1 MPVIPLTWYK
11 PYYLYYK
18 FIIEFIYK
26 KYRQKIKLLYNS
38 RQHLISYNSRDK
50 QLVTNPNTM
59 NNKPIHDGEFQRA
72 LKTRH
77 VQLIALGGII
87 GSGYFLGTG
96 AVISQVGPSVFLA
109 YILGGLIIYLT
120 MLCMGELAVA
130 IPISGS
136 FINYTADF
144 ISPSLACGVG
154 WSYWISWVAYIPA
167 ECVAG
172 GIIMEHFTGVNGY
185 VWAVC
190 FGCLITYINIAKVGT
205 FGEIE
210 FWLAIVKILA
220 LFGFTILAL
229 LIFFG
234 VIHGDQPAGMI
245 GGKYIFDQGGLFPNG
260 GMALLTAMVLLLV
273 NYQGSEIIG
282 LAAGESI
289 DPARMI
295 PSAIRNVTFRILF
308 IYIIPVFCLVLIFP
322 WQKAGLANSVFADAL
337 NLYGLKWAGVVT
349 SFVTLTA
356 TLSCSNSGVYGIVRS
371 LHALARNGM
380 APARLAKLNH
390 NAVPQNAGIVTL
402 VSIWILLLAGFFFGQ
417 TMLYIALLLV
427 SGFTGAIAWI
437 SLCWAQINFRRRLYK
452 AGYTTDN
459 LRYKTP
465 GSPYTGI
472 VAIVLMVGCL
482 VFLFLNQDPTYKI
495 AFTIGFITLFI
506 PIAIYKYFDLDK
518 KRQLGLLNNK
528 HIQFS
533 DIFPKRN

>member
-1 MPVIPLTWYK
+1 MTKETEGNTK
-11 PYYLYYK
+11 PANAV
-18 FIIEFIYK
+18 EF
-26 KYRQKIKLLYNS
+26 R
-38 RQHLISYNSRDK
+38 
-50 QLVTNPNTM
+50 
-59 NNKPIHDGEFQRA
+59 RA
-72 LKTRH
+72 LKDRH
-77 VQLIALGGII
+77 IQLIALGGII

-96 AVISQVGPSVFLA
+96 AVVHQVGPSVFLA

-144 ISPSLACGVG
+144 ISPTLGCGVG

-190 FGCLITYINIAKVGT
+190 FGLLITYINMTEVGT

-210 FWLAIVKILA
+210 FWLALIKIIA
-220 LFGFTILAL
+220 LFSFVVLAI
-229 LIFFG
+229 LIFCG
-234 VIHGDQPAGMI
+234 IIHGHHSKEII

-295 PSAIRNVTFRILF
+295 PRAIRNVTFRILF

-322 WQKAGLANSVFADAL
+322 WQKAGLNNSVFAEAL
-337 NLYGLKWAGVVT
+337 NFYGLKWAGAAA

-380 APARLAKLNH
+380 APQILAKLNR
-390 NAVPQNAGIVTL
+390 NAVPQNAGVVTL
-402 VSIWILLLAGFFFGQ
+402 ISIWILLLAGYFFGQ

-437 SLCWAQINFRRRLYK
+437 SLCWAQINFRKRLYL
-452 AGYTTDN
+452 AGYTTDD

-472 VAIVLMVGCL
+472 VAIILMVICL
-482 VFLFLNQDPTYKI
+482 IFLLLNQAASYKI
-495 AFTIGFITLFI
+495 AFLIGLTTLVI
-506 PIAIYKYFDLDK
+506 PMIIYKY
-518 KRQLGLLNNK
+518 LGLHRNREKILAS
-528 HIQFS
+528 HVEFS
-533 DIFPKRN
+533 DVFPTRSPQKKS

>member
-1 MPVIPLTWYK
+1 MTK
-11 PYYLYYK
+11 TT
-18 FIIEFIYK
+18 ETT
-26 KYRQKIKLLYNS
+26 
-38 RQHLISYNSRDK
+38 
-50 QLVTNPNTM
+50 TNPTN
-59 NNKPIHDGEFQRA
+59 DGEFRRA
-72 LKTRH
+72 LKDRH
-77 VQLIALGGII
+77 IQLIALGGII

-96 AVISQVGPSVFLA
+96 AVVHAVGPSVFLA

-144 ISPSLACGVG
+144 ISPTLACGVG

-190 FGCLITYINIAKVGT
+190 FGFLITYINMSEVGT

-210 FWLAIVKILA
+210 FWLALIKILA
-220 LFGFTILAL
+220 LFGFVSLSL

-234 VIHGDQPAGMI
+234 IIHGHQPPGII
-245 GGKYIFDQGGLFPNG
+245 GGRFIFDQGGLFPNG
-260 GMALLTAMVLLLV
+260 HMALLTAMVLLLV

-295 PSAIRNVTFRILF
+295 PNAIRNVTFRILF

-322 WQKAGLANSVFADAL
+322 WQKAGLSNSVFAEAL
-337 NLYGLKWAGVVT
+337 DFYGLKWAGIAA

-380 APARLAKLNH
+380 APHRLAKLNR
-390 NAVPQNAGIVTL
+390 NAVPQNAGIATL
-402 VSIWILLLAGFFFGQ
+402 ISIWLLLLAGYFFGQ

-437 SLCWAQINFRRRLYK
+437 SLCWAQINFRKRLYQ
-452 AGYTTDN
+452 AGYTTAD

-472 VAIVLMVGCL
+472 VAIVLMVICL
-482 VFLFLNQDPTYKI
+482 VFLLLNSDPSYKI
-495 AFTIGFITLFI
+495 AFGIGFLTLVVPMI
-506 PIAIYKYFDLDK
+506 IYKA
-518 KRQLGLLNNK
+518 LGLNQRQQRETVLAS
-528 HIQFS
+528 HVEFS
-533 DIFPKRN
+533 DVFPKKNR

>member
-1 MPVIPLTWYK
+1 MTTQTKIPTQ
-11 PYYLYYK
+11 PTD
-18 FIIEFIYK
+18 
-26 KYRQKIKLLYNS
+26 S
-38 RQHLISYNSRDK
+38 
-50 QLVTNPNTM
+50 
-59 NNKPIHDGEFQRA
+59 GEFHRA
-72 LKTRH
+72 LKDRH
-77 VQLIALGGII
+77 VQLIALGGVI

-96 AVISQVGPSVFLA
+96 AVIHQVGPSVFLA

-144 ISPSLACGVG
+144 ISPVLACGVG
-154 WSYWISWVAYIPA
+154 WSYWISWIAYIPA

-172 GIIMEHFTGVNGY
+172 GIIMEHFTGINGY
-185 VWAVC
+185 TWAVC
-190 FGCLITYINIAKVGT
+190 FGFLITYINMSKVGT

-210 FWLAIVKILA
+210 FWLAIIKILA
-220 LFGFTILAL
+220 LFCFVGLSI
-229 LIFFG
+229 LIFLGFF
-234 VIHGDQPAGMI
+234 HGPQPAGI
-245 GGKYIFDQGGLFPNG
+245 LGGKFLFEQGGLFPNG
-260 GMALLTAMVLLLV
+260 GTALLTAMVLLLV

-295 PSAIRNVTFRILF
+295 PNAIRNVTFRILF

-322 WQKAGLANSVFADAL
+322 WQKAGLTNSVFAESL
-337 NLYGLKWAGVVT
+337 NFYGMKWAGAIA

-380 APARLAKLNH
+380 APQKLAKLNR

-402 VSIWILLLAGFFFGQ
+402 ISIWLLLFVAYFFGQ

-437 SLCWAQINFRRRLYK
+437 SLCWAQINFRRQLYK
-452 AGYTTDN
+452 AGYTTAD
-459 LRYKTP
+459 LRYTTP

-472 VAIVLMVGCL
+472 IAIILMVICL
-482 VFLFLNQDPTYKI
+482 VFLLLNQDPSYKI
-495 AFTIGFITLFI
+495 AFIIGIITLVLPMI
-506 PIAIYKYFDLDK
+506 IYKC
-518 KRQLGLLNNK
+518 LGLAK
-528 HIQFS
+528 HRATLLANTHAQFS
-533 DIFPKRN
+533 EIFPPRT

>member
-1 MPVIPLTWYK
+1 MTKSNEI
-11 PYYLYYK
+11 
-18 FIIEFIYK
+18 
-26 KYRQKIKLLYNS
+26 NS
-38 RQHLISYNSRDK
+38 QPADN
-50 QLVTNPNTM
+50 
-59 NNKPIHDGEFQRA
+59 GEFRRA

-96 AVISQVGPSVFLA
+96 EVINQVGPSVFLA

-144 ISPSLACGVG
+144 ISPALACGVG

-172 GIIMEHFTGVNGY
+172 GIIMEHFTGINGY

-190 FGCLITYINIAKVGT
+190 FGVLITYINISKVGT

-210 FWLAIVKILA
+210 FWLALVKILA
-220 LFGFTILAL
+220 LFGFVVLAI

-234 VIHGDQPAGMI
+234 FIHGPQPPGII
-245 GGKYIFDQGGLFPNG
+245 GGRFIFDQGGLFPMG
-260 GMALLTAMVLLLV
+260 PMALLTAMVLLLV

-337 NLYGLKWAGVVT
+337 SFYGLKWAGIAT

-380 APARLAKLNH
+380 APKKLAKLNR
-390 NAVPQNAGIVTL
+390 NAVPQNAGIATL
-402 VSIWILLLAGFFFGQ
+402 VSIWILLLAGYFFGQ
-417 TMLYIALLLV
+417 SMLYIALLLV

-437 SLCWAQINFRRRLYK
+437 SLCWAQINFRKQLYQ
-452 AGYTTDN
+452 AGYTTAD

-472 VAIVLMVGCL
+472 IAIGLMVGCL
-482 VFLFLNQDPTYKI
+482 IFLFLNDDPTYKI
-495 AFTIGFITLFI
+495 AFAIGFVCLVAPMI
-506 PIAIYKYFDLDK
+506 IYKL
-518 KRQLGLLNNK
+518 LGLDQKRRTASLDNK
-528 HIQFS
+528 HVMFS
-533 DIFPKRN
+533 DIFPKREK

>member
-1 MPVIPLTWYK
+1 MTD
-11 PYYLYYK
+11 
-18 FIIEFIYK
+18 
-26 KYRQKIKLLYNS
+26 RQASNI
-38 RQHLISYNSRDK
+38 
-50 QLVTNPNTM
+50 
-59 NNKPIHDGEFQRA
+59 KPIHDGEFRRA
-72 LKTRH
+72 LKIRH

-96 AVISQVGPSVFLA
+96 EVVNQVGPSVFLA

-144 ISPSLACGVG
+144 ISPALACGVG

-172 GIIMEHFTGVNGY
+172 GIIMEHFTGINGY
-185 VWAVC
+185 VWAVG
-190 FGCLITYINIAKVGT
+190 FGLLITYINIAKVGT

-210 FWLAIVKILA
+210 FWLALIKILA
-220 LFGFTILAL
+220 LFGFVVLSL

-234 VIHGDQPAGMI
+234 FIHGPQPPGMI

-322 WQKAGLANSVFADAL
+322 WQKANLSNSVFAEAL
-337 NLYGLKWAGVVT
+337 NLYGLRWAGAAT

-380 APARLAKLNH
+380 APKRLAKLNR
-390 NAVPQNAGIVTL
+390 NAVPQNAGVVTL
-402 VSIWILLLAGFFFGQ
+402 ISIWILLLAGYFFGQ
-417 TMLYIALLLV
+417 SMLYIALLLV

-452 AGYTTDN
+452 AGYTTAD

-472 VAIVLMVGCL
+472 IAITLMLVCL
-482 VFLFLNQDPTYKI
+482 VFLVMNDDPSYKV
-495 AFTIGFITLFI
+495 AFIIGFISLTAPML
-506 PIAIYKYFDLDK
+506 IYKYF
-518 KRQLGLLNNK
+518 GLHKYREVRMAENGHAHFN
-528 HIQFS
+528 
-533 DIFPKRN
+533 DIFPKR

>member
-1 MPVIPLTWYK
+1 MAKQTAMNAKQIRES
-11 PYYLYYK
+11 
-18 FIIEFIYK
+18 EF
-26 KYRQKIKLLYNS
+26 R
-38 RQHLISYNSRDK
+38 
-50 QLVTNPNTM
+50 
-59 NNKPIHDGEFQRA
+59 RA
-72 LKTRH
+72 LKDRH
-77 VQLIALGGII
+77 IQLIALGGII

-96 AVISQVGPSVFLA
+96 AVVHAVGPSVFLA

-167 ECVAG
+167 ECLAG
-172 GIIMEHFTGVNGY
+172 GIIMQHFTGVSSHI
-185 VWAVC
+185 WAIS
-190 FGCLITYINIAKVGT
+190 FGLLITYVNIAKVGT

-210 FWLAIVKILA
+210 FWLALIKIIA
-220 LFGFTILAL
+220 LFGFVLL
-229 LIFFG
+229 SVLIFFG
-234 VIHGDQPAGMI
+234 LIHGPQPHQFVGSKFI
-245 GGKYIFDQGGLFPNG
+245 LDQGGLFPNG
-260 GMALLTAMVLLLV
+260 VMVLLSAMVLLLV

-295 PSAIRNVTFRILF
+295 PRAIRNVTLRILF

-322 WQKAGLANSVFADAL
+322 WQKASLSNSVFAEAL
-337 NLYGLKWAGVVT
+337 NFYGLKWAGAAT

-356 TLSCSNSGVYGIVRS
+356 SLSCSNSGVYGIVRS
-371 LHALARNGM
+371 LHALARIGM
-380 APARLAKLNH
+380 APKRLAKLNH

-402 VSIWILLLAGFFFGQ
+402 VSIWILLLVGYFFGQ

-437 SLCWAQINFRRRLYK
+437 SLCWAQINFRRRLYQ
-452 AGYTTDN
+452 AGYTTDD

-472 VAIVLMVGCL
+472 LAIVLMVICL
-482 VFLFLNQDPTYKI
+482 VFLIASHDPSYKI
-495 AFTIGFITLFI
+495 AFAIGSISI
-506 PIAIYKYFDLDK
+506 IAPIIIYKYLGLDK
-518 KRQLGLLNNK
+518 KRTATANLQ
-528 HIQFS
+528 QFS
-533 DIFPKRN
+533 DIFPTKNSDSP